1 MSVVYYVQHG
11 PNHHGYE
18 VVRWENTEG
27 VIKKLVVQTLLS
39 PDKAA
44 IACEIWR
51 QRERTR
57 NGQAKQ
63 T

>member
-11 PNHHGYE
+11 PRHIDYE
-18 VVRWENTEG
+18 VVRWENKEG
-27 VIKKLVVQTLLS
+27 VIKKLVVAVART
-39 PDKAA
+39 PEKAA
-44 IACEIWR
+44 VTCEIWR

-57 NGQAKQ
+57 NGQANQ

>member
-11 PNHHGYE
+11 RNKDFE
-18 VVRWENTEG
+18 VVRWENKEG
-27 VIKKLVVQTLLS
+27 VINKLVVQIARTA
-39 PDKAA
+39 DKAKV
-44 IACEIWR
+44 ACEIWR

-57 NGQAKQ
+57 NGQANQ

>member
-11 PNHHGYE
+11 PHHADYE

-27 VIKKLVVQTLLS
+27 VVKKLVVQVLRT
-39 PDKAA
+39 PEKAEV
-44 IACEIWR
+44 ACAIWR

-63 T
+63 P